1 MLERSREKKNSASL
15 EKMMKDFEIKQKQ
28 LELKEQEINNKLA
41 QNNQE

>member
-1 MLERSREKKNSASL
+1 
-15 EKMMKDFEIKQKQ
+15 MMKDFEIKQKQ